1 MAVEEPDIKG
11 MTADIVA
18 SYVTGNQIPASELPS
33 LISKVFGALAG
44 VDAPPLVEAVTESP
58 KKLTAGQ
65 IRKSIAPDGIT
76 CFACGKSFKTLRR
89 HIRAEHGFDPGEYI
103 AAFGL
108 PRDYPMVSEATSK
121 MRSDFA
127 KSIGLGQM
135 RAAEPAPPPAKPRAV
150 RKARPPRAIDPTTE
164 TFT

>member
-1 MAVEEPDIKG
+1 MAAEEPDIKG

-18 SYVTGNQIPASELPS
+18 SYVTGNQIPAPELPG
-33 LISKVFGALAG
+33 LISKVFQALTG
-44 VDAPPLVEAVTESP
+44 LDSPQPVEVVSEGP
-58 KKLTAGQ
+58 KKLTASQ
-65 IRKSIAPDGIT
+65 IRKSIAPEGIT

-89 HIRAEHGFDPGEYI
+89 HVRAEHGFEPGEYI

-108 PRDYPMVSEATSK
+108 PRDYPLVSAATSK

-135 RAAEPAPPPAKPRAV
+135 RAAEPAPQPSKPKAV
-150 RKARPPRAIDPTTE
+150 KKSRGA
-164 TFT
+164 

>member
-1 MAVEEPDIKG
+1 MESMAVEAPDIKG
-11 MTADIVA
+11 MTTDIVA
-18 SYVTGNQIPASELPS
+18 SYVTSNQIPASELPS
-33 LISKVFGALAG
+33 LISKVFGALTG
-44 VDAPPLVEAVTESP
+44 IDSPAPVEAVAEGP

-65 IRKSIAPDGIT
+65 IRKSIAAEGIT

-135 RAAEPAPPPAKPRAV
+135 RAAGPALPLAKP
-150 RKARPPRAIDPTTE
+150 KL
-164 TFT
+164 

>member
-1 MAVEEPDIKG
+1 MAIEAPDIKG

-18 SYVTGNQIPASELPS
+18 SYVTSNQIPASELPG
-33 LISKVFGALAG
+33 LISQIFGALTG
-44 VDAPPLVEAVTESP
+44 IDSPEPVEVAAEGP
-58 KKLTAGQ
+58 KKLTASQ

-76 CFACGKSFKTLRR
+76 CFACGKSYKTLRR
-89 HIRAEHGFDPGEYI
+89 HIRAEHGFEPGEYI

-108 PRDYPMVSEATSK
+108 PSDYPMVSETTSK

-135 RAAEPAPPPAKPRAV
+135 RAPTPAPPPTKPKPV
-150 RKARPPRAIDPTTE
+150 RKLRGA
-164 TFT
+164 